1 MDFFVWIGSIMTYT
15 NKKSLKKDENGF
27 AKAKLKVYA
36 YEDSFAKAKLKV
48 NAYEVSFAEAKL
60 LGGTK

>member
-1 MDFFVWIGSIMTYT
+1 MTYT